1 MEDEQYLTE
10 KHYLVCDKGVAPK
23 QMKVTSQDFVT
34 FSGDKAATE
43 LDTLKGNNFV
53 CLGSVA
59 FMAGAV
65 AGIAVG
71 ICAMIPGPGWL
82 VAAIIA
88 AAILAAVAIG
98 LIKCKAAASQR
109 VWTNTSQKF
118 AIQDHKTLTLSS
130 IMVCP
135 AEGGT
140 ITAKETVWEAW
151 GSAALTNLGH
161 VANFA
166 FGFLAGRGAVGM
178 VGGAAG
184 ATSAAG
190 ATGLRQTVTT
200 FGREF
205 GRQFANTARKELIE
219 QFTFKGFKNA
229 SLFCKTM
236 RGLGIGGAYYDQYS
250 IWSSDKDVLEKL
262 KDSGVSLVLGIFA
275 AKGATLVC
283 FPAGTKVH
291 TPNGM
296 QNIEDL
302 YEDDLVLTY
311 NETTKQQEYKPIL
324 TKHERF
330 TQQML
335 SLELPT
341 GEFVRVTPEHRFFC
355 NDEWIEAGSLKA
367 GDLLHL
373 KGGDY
378 TTVISIEVLPHY
390 EKVYN
395 FDIEDNE
402 NYYVT
407 EDGILVHN
415 GYGERQITQAEYD
428 ALRKKTPS
436 RPIQKHVNEGVT
448 LPMADPA
455 LPGLTI
461 DKSLHADHIVS
472 MDEISRMD
480 GFGKLTKEQQITVLN
495 NKGNFKGLSETA
507 NTSKGSKSYEEW
519 TEYKKEGIKVD
530 ENFRQEMMK
539 KAEEMRTTI
548 QEQINNFL
556 KDK

>member
-109 VWTNTSQKF
+109 IWTNTSQKF
-118 AIQDHKTLTLSS
+118 SIQDHKTLTLSS

-184 ATSAAG
+184 ATTAAG
-190 ATGLRQTVTT
+190 VTGARQTAVT

-205 GRQFANTARKELIE
+205 ARQFANTARKELIE

-302 YEDDLVLTY
+302 YEGDLVLTY

-335 SLELPT
+335 CLELPT

-378 TTVISIEVLPHY
+378 TTVISVEVLPHY

-415 GYGERQITQAEYD
+415 GYGAKDGDLLESDIAKALDD
-428 ALRKKTPS
+428 A
-436 RPIQKHVNEGVT
+436 
-448 LPMADPA
+448 
-455 LPGLTI
+455 
-461 DKSLHADHIVS
+461 
-472 MDEISRMD
+472 EISYIPGQKFGPNGSIGEID
-480 GFGKLTKEQQITVLN
+480 FQLENFHIEATVQNGGKLKQIL
-495 NKGNFKGLSETA
+495 KH
-507 NTSKGSKSYEEW
+507 
-519 TEYKKEGIKVD
+519 
-530 ENFRQEMMK
+530 
-539 KAEEMRTTI
+539 
-548 QEQINNFL
+548 INNEIL
-556 KDK
+556 NPNGKPVILMGPNYRNSAAVKAIEEAGATVVHSIEDLINIVK

>member
-59 FMAGAV
+59 FMAGAA

-109 VWTNTSQKF
+109 IWTNTSQKF
-118 AIQDHKTLTLSS
+118 SIQDHKTLTLSS

-178 VGGAAG
+178 VSGAAG
-184 ATSAAG
+184 ATAAAG
-190 ATGLRQTVTT
+190 ATGMRQTAAT

-205 GRQFANTARKELIE
+205 ARQFANTARKELIE

-236 RGLGIGGAYYDQYS
+236 RGLGIGGAYYDQYN

-283 FPAGTKVH
+283 FPEGTKVH
-291 TPNGM
+291 TPEGLA
-296 QNIEDL
+296 NIEDL
-302 YEDDLVLTY
+302 SEGDLVLTY
-311 NETTKQQEYKPIL
+311 NELTKDQEYQPIL
-324 TKHERF
+324 TKYERF

-355 NDEWIEAGSLKA
+355 NDEWIEAGNLKA

-378 TTVISIEVLPHY
+378 TTVISVETLPHY

-395 FDIEDNE
+395 FDIQANE

-415 GYGERQITQAEYD
+415 GRYRA
-428 ALRKKTPS
+428 
-436 RPIQKHVNEGVT
+436 
-448 LPMADPA
+448 
-455 LPGLTI
+455 I
-461 DKSLHADHIVS
+461 DKAQQYEDDIQNLYGGAANFNSRQYTAIVDGQLVNGVADNVAVINGRNVAIEAKFVEDWNKSLRNPLDTKPWAIAEQNKMLDQAKKYSNAFDEVIYHTNSQELADHYSQVFSQNGITNVRF
-472 MDEISRMD
+472 EI
-480 GFGKLTKEQQITVLN
+480 TP
-495 NKGNFKGLSETA
+495 
-507 NTSKGSKSYEEW
+507 
-519 TEYKKEGIKVD
+519 
-530 ENFRQEMMK
+530 
-539 KAEEMRTTI
+539 
-548 QEQINNFL
+548 
-556 KDK
+556 

>member
-1 MEDEQYLTE
+1 M
-10 KHYLVCDKGVAPK
+10 
-23 QMKVTSQDFVT
+23 
-34 FSGDKAATE
+34 
-43 LDTLKGNNFV
+43 
-53 CLGSVA
+53 
-59 FMAGAV
+59 
-65 AGIAVG
+65 
-71 ICAMIPGPGWL
+71 
-82 VAAIIA
+82 
-88 AAILAAVAIG
+88 
-98 LIKCKAAASQR
+98 
-109 VWTNTSQKF
+109 
-118 AIQDHKTLTLSS
+118 
-130 IMVCP
+130 
-135 AEGGT
+135 
-140 ITAKETVWEAW
+140 
-151 GSAALTNLGH
+151 
-161 VANFA
+161 
-166 FGFLAGRGAVGM
+166 
-178 VGGAAG
+178 
-184 ATSAAG
+184 
-190 ATGLRQTVTT
+190 TT

-428 ALRKKTPS
+428 ALRKKNS
-436 RPIQKHVNEGVT
+436 
-448 LPMADPA
+448 
-455 LPGLTI
+455 
-461 DKSLHADHIVS
+461 
-472 MDEISRMD
+472 
-480 GFGKLTKEQQITVLN
+480 
-495 NKGNFKGLSETA
+495 
-507 NTSKGSKSYEEW
+507 
-519 TEYKKEGIKVD
+519 
-530 ENFRQEMMK
+530 
-539 KAEEMRTTI
+539 
-548 QEQINNFL
+548 
-556 KDK
+556 

>member
-1 MEDEQYLTE
+1 MAGEQYLTE
-10 KHYLVCDKGVAPK
+10 KHYLVCDKGVSPK
-23 QMKVTSQDFVT
+23 KMKVTSQNFVT

-43 LDTLKGNNFV
+43 LDTLKGNNFI
-53 CLGSVA
+53 CLGKTA

-88 AAILAAVAIG
+88 AAIIAAVAIG
-98 LIKCKAAASQR
+98 ALKCKAAAAQR
-109 VWTNTSQKF
+109 NWQNTSTKF
-118 AIQDHKTLTLSS
+118 AIQNNKTLTLAS

-140 ITAKETVWEAW
+140 ITPKETLWEAW

-184 ATSAAG
+184 ATTAAG
-190 ATGLRQTVTT
+190 VTGARQTAVT

-205 GRQFANTARKELIE
+205 GRQFANTARRELIE

-229 SLFCKTM
+229 SLFCKAM
-236 RGLGIGGAYYDQYS
+236 RGLGIGGAYYEQYN
-250 IWSSDKDVLEKL
+250 IWSSDQSTLDKL
-262 KDSGVSLVLGIFA
+262 KESGISLVLGIFA

-291 TPNGM
+291 TQNGL

-302 YEDDLVLTY
+302 HEGDLVLTY
-311 NETTKQQEYKPIL
+311 NETTKEQEYKPIL
-324 TKHERF
+324 VRHERY

-367 GDLLHL
+367 GDILHL

-378 TTVISIEVLPHY
+378 TTIIGIEILPHY

-395 FDIEDNE
+395 FDIADNE

-415 GYGERQITQAEYD
+415 GYNNSLRRNNDGSYDLEISYKDGWTDAQRSAADAKIEALNNRDLTVSTPNRGSTSAADIYRGAGNDIPDGSDIDHIQDLQLGGIDDIDNMWPLDASVNRSLGSQINHLIKDLDNGTRVNQITI
-428 ALRKKTPS
+428 R
-436 RPIQKHVNEGVT
+436 
-448 LPMADPA
+448 
-455 LPGLTI
+455 
-461 DKSLHADHIVS
+461 
-472 MDEISRMD
+472 
-480 GFGKLTKEQQITVLN
+480 
-495 NKGNFKGLSETA
+495 
-507 NTSKGSKSYEEW
+507 
-519 TEYKKEGIKVD
+519 
-530 ENFRQEMMK
+530 
-539 KAEEMRTTI
+539 
-548 QEQINNFL
+548 
-556 KDK
+556 

>member
-1 MEDEQYLTE
+1 MADEQYLTE
-10 KHYLVCDKGVAPK
+10 KHYVVCDKGMAPK
-23 QMKVTSQDFVT
+23 KMKVTSQNFVT

-43 LDTLKGNNFV
+43 LDTLKGNNFI
-53 CLGSVA
+53 CLGKTA
-59 FMAGAV
+59 FIAGAV

-98 LIKCKAAASQR
+98 ALKCKAAAPSR
-109 VWTNTSQKF
+109 KWEKTAEKF
-118 AIQDHKTLTLSS
+118 EIEGNNSLTLSS
-130 IMVCP
+130 VMICV

-140 ITAKETVWEAW
+140 ITPKETAWEAW

-184 ATSAAG
+184 ATTAAG
-190 ATGLRQTVTT
+190 VTGARQTAVT

-236 RGLGIGGAYYDQYS
+236 RGLGIGGAYYEQYN
-250 IWSSDKDVLEKL
+250 IWSSDKSAIEKL
-262 KDSGVSLVLGIFA
+262 QESGVSLILGIFA

-291 TPNGM
+291 IQNGLA
-296 QNIEDL
+296 NIEDL
-302 YEDDLVLTY
+302 YEGDFVLTF
-311 NETTKQQEYKPIL
+311 NEETKQQEYKPIL

-341 GEFVRVTPEHRFFC
+341 GEFIRVTPEHRFFC
-355 NDEWIEAGSLKA
+355 NDEWIEAGNLKA

-378 TTVISIEVLPHY
+378 TTVISIETLPHY

-395 FDIEDNE
+395 FDIEGNE

-415 GYGERQITQAEYD
+415 GYGERQITQADYD
-428 ALRKKTPS
+428 ELRDLTPS
-436 RPIQKHVNEGVT
+436 SSIRRQVNEGVT
-448 LPMADPA
+448 LPMKDPA
-455 LPGLTI
+455 LPGLEIT
-461 DKSLHADHIVS
+461 KNLHADHIVS
-472 MDEISRMD
+472 MDEITRMD
-480 GFGKLTKEQQITVLN
+480 GFGRLTREQQLAVLN
-495 NKGNFKGLSETA
+495 NPDNFIGLSQTA
-507 NTSKGSKSYEEW
+507 NTSKGSKSFEEW
-519 TEYKKEGIKVD
+519 LEYKKGGIKVD
-530 ENFRQEMMK
+530 ENFRQGMIK
-539 KAEEMRTTI
+539 RSEELRESL
-548 QEQINNFL
+548 QEQINGFL
-556 KDK
+556 K

>member
-1 MEDEQYLTE
+1 MAEEQYLTE
-10 KHYLVCDKGVAPK
+10 KHYVVCDKGVAPK
-23 QMKVTSQDFVT
+23 KMKVTSQDFVT

-43 LDTLKGNNFV
+43 LDTLKGNNFI
-53 CLGSVA
+53 CLGKTA
-59 FMAGAV
+59 FIAGAV

-98 LIKCKAAASQR
+98 ALKCKAAAPTR
-109 VWTNTSQKF
+109 IWDNTAKKF
-118 AIQDHKTLTLSS
+118 EIEGNKALTLSS
-130 IMVCP
+130 VMLCP

-140 ITAKETVWEAW
+140 ITPKETAWEAW

-184 ATSAAG
+184 ATTAAG
-190 ATGLRQTVTT
+190 ATGLRQGATT
-200 FGREF
+200 FAREF
-205 GRQFANTARKELIE
+205 GKQFANTARKELIE

-229 SLFCKTM
+229 SLFCKVM
-236 RGLGIGGAYYDQYS
+236 RGAGIGGAYYEQYN
-250 IWSSDKDVLEKL
+250 IWSSDKDTLEKL
-262 KDSGVSLVLGIFA
+262 KESGVSLVLGIFA
-275 AKGATLVC
+275 AKGGTYVC

-291 TPNGM
+291 TQNGLA
-296 QNIEDL
+296 NIEDL
-302 YEDDLVLTY
+302 FEGDFVLTF
-311 NETTKQQEYKPIL
+311 NEETKKQEYKSIVVR
-324 TKHERF
+324 HERY

-341 GEFVRVTPEHRFFC
+341 GEFLRVTPEHRFFC

-378 TTVISIEVLPHY
+378 TTVIGIEILPHY

-395 FDIEDNE
+395 FDIADNE

-415 GYGERQITQAEYD
+415 GYGGNPTKINPDDAPENIRALTRENESAQTLSSKYD
-428 ALRKKTPS
+428 VEQNPKGDFGGKNPDYKIDGEVYDCYSPS
-436 RPIQKHVNEGVT
+436 SSSPRNISSNISDSKIATGQTTNVVINLDDSP
-448 LPMADPA
+448 
-455 LPGLTI
+455 
-461 DKSLHADHIVS
+461 VS
-472 MDEISRMD
+472 MAQMS
-480 GFGKLTKEQQITVLN
+480 EQLKNYPIEGMEN
-495 NKGNFKGLSETA
+495 A
-507 NTSKGSKSYEEW
+507 I
-519 TEYKKEGIKVD
+519 GIKNGEIV
-530 ENFRQEMMK
+530 K
-539 KAEEMRTTI
+539 
-548 QEQINNFL
+548 L
-556 KDK
+556 YP